1 MRYPLPCPALCLG
14 NMPAA
19 CACLGSVPVGAGRG
33 RECPLSR
40 SARRERTHPPRM
52 VGSEGRRTTT
62 RKNPQRGTRPPS
74 LILPAPC
81 HDLPDESEPTRP
93 EWSGVKEEEPPPGRT
108 AEKNPP
114 PSLSPASC
122 HPATTTATSEGRKRG
137 TKKNKRFEKC
147 YT

>member
-74 LILPAPC
+74 LILPAP
-81 HDLPDESEPTRP
+81 LPRSARRERTH
-93 EWSGVKEEEPPPGRT
+93 PPRMVG
-108 AEKNPP
+108 
-114 PSLSPASC
+114 
-122 HPATTTATSEGRKRG
+122 SEGRRTTTRKNRREEPAALSESCQLPPSDYHSDQRR
-137 TKKNKRFEKC
+137 KKARNQEK
-147 YT
+147 